1 MANMVEGGKT
11 PMMDATAL
19 ERLGYSFVIF
29 PGGIV
34 RAIAATARDYYANL
48 VENGSNEAFRN
59 RMLDFAGLNDVIGT
73 NEMLAEGRRYDEG
86 GR

>member
-1 MANMVEGGKT
+1 
-11 PMMDATAL
+11 MMDAAAL

-48 VENGSNEAFRN
+48 VGKGSNEAFRN
-59 RMLDFAGLNDVIGT
+59 RMLDFARPQRCD
-73 NEMLAEGRRYDEG
+73 RHD
-86 GR
+86 